1 MDPATARPAS
11 RPVSSAGRLVGVLT
25 NPVATFRA
33 IAERPTWAAPLVVL
47 LLSIAASSAVL
58 APKVDQQAFAD
69 QMREQMESQGQQ
81 MPEEQ
86 LDTMAKFG
94 VGAIFGCSI
103 LLTLAIGFAAPAVI
117 MLICNLFFGGRI
129 NYRTSLAVALHGLM
143 PFALLNLLYVPV
155 ALGRESISPEELQM
169 RSLLPSSLAVF
180 APEEAGPTL
189 VTLLASVDLFALWT
203 IVLLVLGYH
212 VAARVSKGSA
222 AVAVVVPW
230 ALFTLAMA
238 GLASLGGPR

>member
-11 RPVSSAGRLVGVLT
+11 RPASSAGRLVGVLT

-33 IAERPTWAAPLVVL
+33 IAERPTWAAPLVALVVA
-47 LLSIAASSAVL
+47 IAVSSAVL
-58 APKVDQQAFAD
+58 APKVDQEAFRD

-94 VGAIFGCSI
+94 VGAIFGCSF
-103 LLTLAIGFAAPAVI
+103 LVTLAIGFAAPGVI
-117 MLICNLFFGGRI
+117 LLLCNLLGGRI
-129 NYRTSLAVALHGLM
+129 DYRTSLAVTLHGMM
-143 PFALLNLLYVPV
+143 PFALLNLLYAAV
-155 ALGRESISPEELQM
+155 AFGRESISPEELQM

-180 APEEAGPTL
+180 APEDTGPGL
-189 VTLLASVDLFALWT
+189 LTLLASIDLFSLWT
-203 IVLLVLGYH
+203 VVLLILGYH
-212 VAARVSKGSA
+212 VAARVSKGA
-222 AVAVVVPW
+222 ATVAVVVPW
-230 ALFTLAMA
+230 LLFTLAMA